1 VLAKPRKFYKTL
13 GAGVF
18 AIGVGIA
25 AGLASDFADSS
36 WNITKKREMRE
47 TLETVITAFKE
58 DVEEYNSFL
67 VTMLYNFFSHLT
79 MQQNELCVYIWHVL
93 YG

>member
-1 VLAKPRKFYKTL
+1 M

-47 TLETVITAFKE
+47 MLEMVITTFKE
-58 DVEEYNSFL
+58 DVEECSSFL
-67 VTMLYNFFSHLT
+67 VTMLYNFFTSDHAT
-79 MQQNELCVYIWHVL
+79 KRACVFISDMFYMASQKDN
-93 YG
+93 

>member
-1 VLAKPRKFYKTL
+1 L
-13 GAGVF
+13 GAGVI

-36 WNITKKREMRE
+36 WNVTKNREMRE
-47 TLETVITAFKE
+47 MLEMVITAFKE

-67 VTMLYNFFSHLT
+67 VTML
-79 MQQNELCVYIWHVL
+79 
-93 YG
+93 

>member
-1 VLAKPRKFYKTL
+1 L
-13 GAGVF
+13 GAGVV

-36 WNITKKREMRE
+36 WNVTKNREMRE
-47 TLETVITAFKE
+47 MLEMVITAFKE

-79 MQQNELCVYIWHVL
+79 MQQNKVVCL
-93 YG
+93 YLTCFIQLAGKIIK